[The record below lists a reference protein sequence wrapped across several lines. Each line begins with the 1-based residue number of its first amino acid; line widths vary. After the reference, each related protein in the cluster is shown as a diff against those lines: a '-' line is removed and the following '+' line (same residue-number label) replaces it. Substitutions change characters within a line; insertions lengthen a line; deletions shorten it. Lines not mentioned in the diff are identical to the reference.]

1 MTVEERLRDALH
13 RADGYTPSPDLF
25 ARVQRSIEEDRAHR
39 RRMWK
44 ITLGIG
50 TVVAAALVWVLLFIE
65 VRAGQ
70 VSMPWWSLE
79 ILTNAVMVA
88 LVVALGPLIRRFGR
102 TYAADVFRTHSITG
116 DRFLGLLDVAY
127 YLVFTAYIVLWLFF
141 EPSTDWLGLAGF
153 SHQLNA
159 SIARVGG
166 LLLLMGLLHGVM
178 IFVMPFI
185 GVVFASTRHRVL
197 VRERKEQWAPEVA
210 RAHRTAAIII
220 WAVVILGG
228 LFLFQQLIGLVLAF
242 IGGLGS

>member
-25 ARVQRSIEEDRAHR
+25 ARVQRSIEEDQAHR

-44 ITLGIG
+44 ITFGIG
-50 TVVAAALVWVLLFIE
+50 AVVAAALVWVLLFIE
-65 VRAGQ
+65 VQAGQ

-102 TYAADVFRTHSITG
+102 TYAADVFRTHSTTG

-141 EPSTDWLGLAGF
+141 EPSMEWLGSTGF
-153 SHQLNA
+153 SHQLDD
-159 SIARVGG
+159 SLARVGG
-166 LLLLMGLLHGVM
+166 LFLLMGLLHGVM

-185 GVVFASTRHRVL
+185 GLVFASTRHRVL
-197 VRERKEQWAPEVA
+197 VRERKDQWVPEVR
-210 RAHRTAAIII
+210 RAHRTATIII
-220 WAVVILGG
+220 WAIVILGG
-228 LFLFQQLIGLVLAF
+228 LFLFQQLIGLAL
-242 IGGLGS
+242 IGGLSS

>member
-13 RADGYTPSPDLF
+13 RADGYAPSPDLF
-25 ARVQRSIEEDRAHR
+25 ARVQRSIEEDQAHR

-44 ITLGIG
+44 ITFGIG
-50 TVVAAALVWVLLFIE
+50 AVVAAALVWVLLFIE

-102 TYAADVFRTHSITG
+102 TYAADVFRTHSTTG

-141 EPSTDWLGLAGF
+141 EPSMEWLGPAGF
-153 SHQLNA
+153 SHQLDD
-159 SIARVGG
+159 SLARVGG
-166 LLLLMGLLHGVM
+166 LFLLMGLLHGVM

-185 GVVFASTRHRVL
+185 GLVFASTRHRVL
-197 VRERKEQWAPEVA
+197 VRERKDQWVPEVR
-210 RAHRTAAIII
+210 RAHRTATIII
-220 WAVVILGG
+220 WAIVILGG
-228 LFLFQQLIGLVLAF
+228 LFLFQQLIGLVLAL
-242 IGGLGS
+242 IGGLSS